1 MGVATESFVNP
12 KYGWSLNPVVCT
24 VYNSAGE
31 AHMGGNFTA
40 KYTIDQ
46 TSTTN
51 LVTYLPLGN
60 KEETLFS
67 AALGIIDGT
76 LRGFR
81 KYFRWKR
88 KNRTKKHRKPALHT
102 RSESETE

>member
-1 MGVATESFVNP
+1 MTACSRLRNG
-12 KYGWSLNPVVCT
+12 KY
-24 VYNSAGE
+24 YNSAGE

-76 LRGFR
+76 YPP
-81 KYFRWKR
+81 KEEE
-88 KNRTKKHRKPALHT
+88 PD
-102 RSESETE
+102 EETPETGTTYTVRIGDGMRP